1 MRAMLAD
8 FSRLVILILFLPLFI
23 IFIGPLLVLSVFRG
37 HQRIGPLTLD
47 SARYDIAGRAGIFML
62 GLAIWLL
69 VWSGLAW
76 LATAAISSPPLL
88 AIQSPTVTPNLPT
101 VAPVLPTDTVP
112 APTAT
117 PTLPPATPTATPTPS
132 ATAGV
137 STKASTASPSPTLVV
152 TIEATE
158 TPLPTATT
166 ATVQPGP
173 TLTAT
178 QFPPLTPADR
188 LAAVATVEEANL
200 LLQATIAQPT
210 EENLANLESLWQDLA
225 LTNIKRFAVEQSQKY
240 IRPFE
245 VQFEY
250 VSPPTIT
257 EQVSSSQLVIS
268 TTERWRYGGPSS
280 VNEEAFEFIYTLN
293 RRDDGWVVTRYTY
306 RNLPRPT
313 PTTIPLPTPT
323 AEEN

>member
-23 IFIGPLLVLSVFRG
+23 ILIGPLLVLSVFRG

-47 SARYDIAGRAGIFML
+47 SARYDVAGRAGIFML
-62 GLAIWLL
+62 GLASWLL

-88 AIQSPTVTPNLPT
+88 AVQSPATPNLPT

-117 PTLPPATPTATPTPS
+117 PTLPSATPTATSTPADDAS
-132 ATAGV
+132 V
-137 STKASTASPSPTLVV
+137 STKTPTASPSPTLVV
-152 TIEATE
+152 TIEEATE
-158 TPLPTATT
+158 TPPPTATT

-178 QFPPLTPADR
+178 QFPALTPADR

-280 VNEEAFEFIYTLN
+280 ANEEAFEFIYTLN
-293 RRDDGWVVTRYTY
+293 RRDEGWVVTRYTY